1 LRVIS
6 SGLAGSGANY
16 HQSVSWLT
24 QMVRD
29 GIKKGGGYDFENAQ
43 CAGNANEEYDAEWS
57 FVDNVY

>member
-1 LRVIS
+1 
-6 SGLAGSGANY
+6 
-16 HQSVSWLT
+16 
-24 QMVRD
+24 MVRD